1 MYNAL
6 TFSFSHLVWRTML
19 EVTGILLIY
28 ALCKIRTIKRQKHCT
43 ADNFYLERPNFAQNN
58 HSTMGLF
65 CLFISCKVYCI
76 DTEQWQSI
84 KQFTPLK

>member
-6 TFSFSHLVWRTML
+6 TFSFSHLVWRTTL

-43 ADNFYLERPNFAQNN
+43 ADNFYLERPILHKIIIRLWVFFVY
-58 HSTMGLF
+58 LF
-65 CLFISCKVYCI
+65 CM

-84 KQFTPLK
+84 RQFTKLK